1 MFVWGFLN
9 CCDITI
15 FCWAHNNHKKT
26 IFGKMSCSYN
36 STILL
41 LSWTVEFE
49 KNVKSWCI
57 KVFLLKLIFYIY
69 FITSFCNTWH
79 DCVQNFEYNTRMCK
93 AEFERASPII
103 MTQIGRKYIPLGEM
117 RESIFSQQVVVSN
130 CNVISISS
138 YINYSIFEN

>member
-1 MFVWGFLN
+1 MISLSFAEHIIITKKQYLEKCFAVTTQLFCLILGQLN
-9 CCDITI
+9 L
-15 FCWAHNNHKKT
+15 K
-26 IFGKMSCSYN
+26 
-36 STILL
+36 
-41 LSWTVEFE
+41 

-69 FITSFCNTWH
+69 FTTSFCNTWH
-79 DCVQNFEYNTRMCK
+79 DCEQNFEYNTRMCK

-103 MTQIGRKYIPLGEM
+103 MTQIERKYILLGEM